1 MAELLL
7 GFLIGALLMYWGYA
21 LLNRKKQKELTVQQ
35 STMLLEKV
43 RSVCKLISVEGDFAE
58 IYRYENRKEHFMNL
72 FSSKKKALIVINA
85 KAHIGYD
92 FKKLKVSA
100 DPDKQ
105 TIILGNFPPPEIL
118 SVEPELEFYD
128 IRNDLFNAFTPADMT
143 SLNKEAKALIREKVP
158 ESGLMDT
165 ARHEVTHQGSAVEL
179 TVKEFNL
186 LRWFLLHPG
195 DVHSSERL
203 LEHVW
208 DEHADPFTNTVRVT
222 ISNLRRKLS
231 EASGNG
237 QPIETIPGRGY
248 RLRAGSCPT
257 RSPRPRAATGSAP
270 GWPSASPCQR
280 CSSPR
285 S

>member
-1 MAELLL
+1 
-7 GFLIGALLMYWGYA
+7 MYWGYA
-21 LLNRKKQKELTVQQ
+21 LLNRKKQKEITVQQ

-100 DPDKQ
+100 DPDNR
-105 TIILGNFPPPEIL
+105 TIVLGNFPPPEIL

-165 ARHEVTHQGSAVEL
+165 ARHEALEAILFMEKIVETL
-179 TVKEFNL
+179 GWKLDYEALKLDGPVEQLLQARTNL
-186 LRWFLLHPG
+186 S
-195 DVHSSERL
+195 DSQ
-203 LEHVW
+203 
-208 DEHADPFTNTVRVT
+208 D
-222 ISNLRRKLS
+222 
-231 EASGNG
+231 
-237 QPIETIPGRGY
+237 
-248 RLRAGSCPT
+248 
-257 RSPRPRAATGSAP
+257 RSKS
-270 GWPSASPCQR
+270 
-280 CSSPR
+280 
-285 S
+285 

>member
-7 GFLIGALLMYWGYA
+7 GLLLGALLMYMGYS
-21 LLNRKKQKELTVQQ
+21 LLNRKKEKELTVQQ
-35 STMLLEKV
+35 STVLLEKV

-58 IYRYENRKEHFMNL
+58 IYRYENRREHFMNL

-100 DPDKQ
+100 DPDRR

-158 ESGLMDT
+158 ESGLMET
-165 ARHEVTHQGSAVEL
+165 ARHEALEAILFMEKIVETL
-179 TVKEFNL
+179 GWKLDYEALKLDGPVEELLQSKEL
-186 LRWFLLHPG
+186 
-195 DVHSSERL
+195 
-203 LEHVW
+203 
-208 DEHADPFTNTVRVT
+208 
-222 ISNLRRKLS
+222 
-231 EASGNG
+231 ASK
-237 QPIETIPGRGY
+237 
-248 RLRAGSCPT
+248 
-257 RSPRPRAATGSAP
+257 
-270 GWPSASPCQR
+270 ASDDSQT
-280 CSSPR
+280 
-285 S
+285 

>member
-7 GFLIGALLMYWGYA
+7 GLLIGALLMYWGYA

-35 STMLLEKV
+35 STILLEKV

-165 ARHEVTHQGSAVEL
+165 ARHEALEAILFMEKIVETL
-179 TVKEFNL
+179 GWKLDYEALKLDGPVEKL
-186 LRWFLLHPG
+186 LQSKA
-195 DVHSSERL
+195 SSSKTS
-203 LEHVW
+203 
-208 DEHADPFTNTVRVT
+208 DD
-222 ISNLRRKLS
+222 S
-231 EASGNG
+231 
-237 QPIETIPGRGY
+237 
-248 RLRAGSCPT
+248 
-257 RSPRPRAATGSAP
+257 
-270 GWPSASPCQR
+270 
-280 CSSPR
+280 
-285 S
+285 

>member
-1 MAELLL
+1 
-7 GFLIGALLMYWGYA
+7 
-21 LLNRKKQKELTVQQ
+21 
-35 STMLLEKV
+35 
-43 RSVCKLISVEGDFAE
+43 
-58 IYRYENRKEHFMNL
+58 MNL

-165 ARHEVTHQGSAVEL
+165 ARHEALEAILFMEKIVETL
-179 TVKEFNL
+179 GWKLDYEALKLDGPVEKL
-186 LRWFLLHPG
+186 LQSKA
-195 DVHSSERL
+195 SSSKTS
-203 LEHVW
+203 
-208 DEHADPFTNTVRVT
+208 DD
-222 ISNLRRKLS
+222 S
-231 EASGNG
+231 
-237 QPIETIPGRGY
+237 
-248 RLRAGSCPT
+248 
-257 RSPRPRAATGSAP
+257 
-270 GWPSASPCQR
+270 
-280 CSSPR
+280 
-285 S
+285 

>member
-1 MAELLL
+1 
-7 GFLIGALLMYWGYA
+7 MYLGYA
-21 LLNRKKQKELTVQQ
+21 FLNRKKEKEVSIQQ
-35 STMLLEKV
+35 STLLLEKV

-58 IYRYENRKEHFMNL
+58 IYRYENRKDHFMNL

-100 DPDKQ
+100 DPGNR

-165 ARHEVTHQGSAVEL
+165 ARHEALEAILFMEKIVETL
-179 TVKEFNL
+179 GWKLDYEALKLDGPVEK
-186 LRWFLLHPG
+186 
-195 DVHSSERL
+195 L
-203 LEHVW
+203 LESR
-208 DEHADPFTNTVRVT
+208 DSGSKP
-222 ISNLRRKLS
+222 S
-231 EASGNG
+231 EDSK
-237 QPIETIPGRGY
+237 T
-248 RLRAGSCPT
+248 
-257 RSPRPRAATGSAP
+257 
-270 GWPSASPCQR
+270 
-280 CSSPR
+280 
-285 S
+285 

>member
-7 GFLIGALLMYWGYA
+7 GLLLGALLMYWGYA

-165 ARHEVTHQGSAVEL
+165 ARHEALEAILFMEKIVETL
-179 TVKEFNL
+179 GWKLDYEALKLDEPVEKL
-186 LRWFLLHPG
+186 LK
-195 DVHSSERL
+195 SK
-203 LEHVW
+203 
-208 DEHADPFTNTVRVT
+208 A
-222 ISNLRRKLS
+222 
-231 EASGNG
+231 
-237 QPIETIPGRGY
+237 
-248 RLRAGSCPT
+248 
-257 RSPRPRAATGSAP
+257 
-270 GWPSASPCQR
+270 SASKT
-280 CSSPR
+280 SEDS
-285 S
+285 

>member
-7 GFLIGALLMYWGYA
+7 GLLSGALLMYWGYA
-21 LLNRKKQKELTVQQ
+21 LLNRKKQKELSVQQ

-58 IYRYENRKEHFMNL
+58 IYRYENRKDHFMNL

-100 DPDKQ
+100 DPDKK

-143 SLNKEAKALIREKVP
+143 SLNKEAKTLIREKVP

-165 ARHEVTHQGSAVEL
+165 ARHEALEAILFMEKIVETL
-179 TVKEFNL
+179 GWKLDYEALNL
-186 LRWFLLHPG
+186 DAPVEQLLQSRNLAPK
-195 DVHSSERL
+195 SS
-203 LEHVW
+203 
-208 DEHADPFTNTVRVT
+208 DESKT
-222 ISNLRRKLS
+222 
-231 EASGNG
+231 
-237 QPIETIPGRGY
+237 
-248 RLRAGSCPT
+248 
-257 RSPRPRAATGSAP
+257 
-270 GWPSASPCQR
+270 
-280 CSSPR
+280 
-285 S
+285 